1 MVRGSADARTEGAGS
16 PPSREN
22 EPWAH
27 LVDLQ
32 RLASWMDAQ
41 GLGRGGIE
49 EAHRLSGGTQNV
61 LLRFTR
67 GGREYVLRRPPASPY
82 LDGSET
88 MRREA
93 RVLSALA
100 AGDTPHPRLIA
111 NEPTGEVLGAA
122 FYLMEPV
129 DGFCPAQGMP
139 SLHGEDPAV
148 RHAMGLSVVDALA
161 ALRRVDMGQ
170 PSLAGLGK
178 PEGFLERQA
187 PRWMRQLESY
197 EAYAGWDGRADIPGV
212 ERVADWLAA
221 HVPRDYR
228 PGVIHGDFHLGNL
241 LFEPASPKV
250 AAIVDWELATVGD
263 PMVDFGCLLATWADP
278 DGSHPGCISVTPW
291 DGFPTETELATRYAE
306 VTGASVADL
315 TWYVVLACF
324 KLGILQEGTY
334 ARAAAGQAE
343 RATADWMHATTI
355 KLFERALS
363 RI

>member
-1 MVRGSADARTEGAGS
+1 MGVQEIGEALAGDA
-16 PPSREN
+16 PSRAD

-27 LVDLQ
+27 LVDLR
-32 RLASWMDAQ
+32 RLAAWMDGRQLGQ
-41 GLGRGGIE
+41 GAIQD
-49 EAHRLSGGTQNV
+49 AHRLPGGTQNILV
-61 LLRFTR
+61 RFTR
-67 GGREYVLRRPPASPY
+67 DGRSYVLRRPPASPY

-93 RVLSALA
+93 RVLAALGGTDA
-100 AGDTPHPRLIA
+100 PHPRLIA
-111 NEPTGEVLGAA
+111 DEPTGEVLGAA

-129 DGFCPAQGMP
+129 DGFCPPQGMP
-139 SLHGEDPAV
+139 SPHAEDAAL
-148 RHAMGLSVVDALA
+148 RHAMGLSVVHALA
-161 ALRRVDMGQ
+161 ALRQVDIRQ
-170 PSLAGLGK
+170 PTLAGLGK
-178 PEGFLERQA
+178 PDGFLERQA

-212 ERVADWLAA
+212 ERVASWLAA
-221 HVPRDYR
+221 HVPKVYR

-241 LFEPASPKV
+241 LFERASPRV
-250 AAIVDWELATVGD
+250 AAIVDWELATLGD
-263 PMVDFGCLLATWADP
+263 PLVDFGCLLATWADP

-291 DGFPTETELATRYAE
+291 DGFPTEVELAELYGD
-306 VTGASVADL
+306 VTGVSVADL
-315 TWYVVLACF
+315 NWYVVLACF

-343 RATADWMHATTI
+343 RAIADWMHATTI